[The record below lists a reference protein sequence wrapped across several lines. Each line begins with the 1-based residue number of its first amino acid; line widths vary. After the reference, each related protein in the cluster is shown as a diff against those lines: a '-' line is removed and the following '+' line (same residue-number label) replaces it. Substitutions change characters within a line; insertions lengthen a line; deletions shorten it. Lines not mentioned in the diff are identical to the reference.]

1 MSDRAFR
8 EGLDRH
14 LTTEP
19 EEIPLDEEATSG
31 PFETEREAR
40 DAALERGGPPEDG
53 WTILSAEQNLAMLLG
68 ACADAGITVGAYD
81 SRILHW
87 LAGFEDATCMAVAGW
102 VLRAHAAGAAGTS
115 AGRKSDGARA

>member
-1 MSDRAFR
+1 MSR
-8 EGLDRH
+8 ELPGYDEWLAR
-14 LTTEP
+14 EP

-31 PFETEREAR
+31 PFETEREAS

-53 WTILSAEQNLAMLLG
+53 WAILSAKQNLAMLLG

-87 LAGFEDATCMAVAGW
+87 LSGFEHATCAVIAG
-102 VLRAHAAGAAGTS
+102 LITRAHESRT
-115 AGRKSDGARA
+115 